1 MKSIVGRENALKT
14 VGTIVAFHEGS
25 SNYSDINESSLTK
38 SGPSIEIEFTD
49 FEGAASVGYALQ
61 TKEHGPKTM
70 KVSQEVEIEYWDV
83 SDEKKQLMGAGVS
96 IVSTVMGGMLKLAG
110 LKNVAGRVEEMA
122 KAEDGRKHYQIA
134 IV

>member
-1 MKSIVGRENALKT
+1 MKSIVGRQNALRT
-14 VGTIVAFHEGS
+14 VGTVVGFDAGT
-25 SNYSDINESSLTK
+25 SDVDSSSLTY
-38 SGPSIEIEFTD
+38 SSPSIEIAFTD
-49 FEGAASVGYALQ
+49 FAGTPSVGYATQ
-61 TKEHGPKTM
+61 TKEHSPKTM

-122 KAEDGRKHYQIA
+122 KAEDGRKHYQIH